1 MKQTSVSPR
10 RRAVRTGAAQ
20 RAQLLAA
27 FDRSG
32 LSAAEFARQQ
42 RVHYTTFCAWRRQRD
57 QVKASPPFVEVEL
70 APPAQ
75 PAELVLEVGVARLR
89 LGSEAQL
96 SLAARL
102 LQILQEGRPC

>member
-1 MKQTSVSPR
+1 MKQTSVSPG
-10 RRAVRTGAAQ
+10 RRAARTDAAQ

-32 LSAAEFARQQ
+32 LSAAEFASQQ

-57 QVKASPPFVEVEL
+57 QAKTSPAFVQVEL
-70 APPAQ
+70 ASPA
-75 PAELVLEVGVARLR
+75 PSAELVIEIGAARLR
-89 LGSEAQL
+89 LGSAAQL
-96 SLAARL
+96 PLAARL